1 MKRLLIL
8 IAIGLLILAGG
19 GLLTIH
25 IMIGQ
30 EVKENISLAQ
40 NKYPGDPEEA
50 LISYLLDANNAMYNR
65 THLAIWTLGQIKSEK
80 ALPILKEYYRDD
92 PKGSTC
98 YGKLESMVCQYEIHK
113 ALNAI
118 EKKMAVYPQGIEV
131 VCPAFRKSLILIPPL
146 SISTRIIYLLKQ
158 QNYGE

>member
-1 MKRLLIL
+1 MKRIIIL
-8 IAIGLLILAGG
+8 IAAGLLILVAG

-30 EVKENISLAQ
+30 DVKENISLAQ
-40 NKYPGDPEEA
+40 NKYPVNPEDA
-50 LISYLLDANNAMYNR
+50 LISYLLDEDNSMEIR

-92 PKGSTC
+92 PKGHTC
-98 YGKLESMVCQYEIHK
+98 YGKHDSMVCQYEIHK

-118 EKKMAVYPQGIEV
+118 ENKWQ
-131 VCPAFRKSLILIPPL
+131 F
-146 SISTRIIYLLKQ
+146 
-158 QNYGE
+158 